1 MKKYNYITSACF
13 ILLGIYVF
21 IEASG
26 YKQKGIGQ
34 QNPAL
39 WPEVIA
45 AIMIICSIGLI
56 IESVLKKEDK
66 KTEKAAALAEGLDE
80 TEEMIR
86 EKLEEVSSG
95 DLFAELSGG
104 EEEEINWTTPGMKR
118 VYAGMAM
125 VVGFL
130 VIMNIFGMVI
140 ALLCLIPGIMYL
152 MNCKN
157 KLAYILLPV
166 GTVAFVYVF
175 FAKVMTITL
184 PRGMLF

>member
-1 MKKYNYITSACF
+1 MKKYNYLSAACF
-13 ILLGIYVF
+13 MAIGVYVF

-26 YKQKGIGQ
+26 YKQSGIGQ

-45 AIMIICSIGLI
+45 TIMIICSIGLI
-56 IESVLKKEDK
+56 LETIFKKEE
-66 KTEKAAALAEGLDE
+66 KTEEVRKPADENLDE
-80 TEEMIR
+80 TEAM
-86 EKLEEVSSG
+86 LEERMKEVNSG
-95 DLFAELSGG
+95 DLLAELAGG
-104 EEEEINWTTPGMKR
+104 EEEVIEWTTPGMKR

-125 VVGFL
+125 VAAFL
-130 VIMNIFGMVI
+130 VIMNVFGMI
-140 ALLCLIPGIMYL
+140 IGLLCLIPGIMFL

-166 GTVAFVYVF
+166 GVVAFVYVF

-184 PRGMLF
+184 PSGMFF